1 MRVALIALLLASP
14 VWGGPYELA
23 GMRLLQDLSAF
34 EQLPK
39 RIKDH
44 TTVTYGPDKKIVRIY
59 FKQENIAATKTNMIT
74 SLKRL
79 CSYGMTTQCRKSLE
93 EIEKTPRKF
102 NRFFQMYRNPE
113 NLSNLRVRIIRK
125 GNRYQVDADLMT
137 NDYEFALRDQ
147 NLRDQK
153 RQSDQQA
160 QGLLNALIGL
170 GIMTGDISLGS
181 VPIIEG
187 SGLNPAPPARLVRQ
201 INDGVNKICTYCCR
215 DGYNFTVTYR
225 ANQMCPATQ

>member
-1 MRVALIALLLASP
+1 MRIALLALILASP

-23 GMRLLQDLSAF
+23 GMRLMQDLSVF

-39 RIKDH
+39 RIKDY

-59 FKQENIAATKTNMIT
+59 FKQENIAATKNNMIN

-79 CSYGMTTQCRKSLE
+79 CSYGMTTQCYKSLE

-113 NLSNLRVRIIRK
+113 TLSNLRVRIIRE

-137 NDYEFALRDQ
+137 NDYEIALRDQ
-147 NLRDQK
+147 TLRDQK

-187 SGLNPAPPARLVRQ
+187 AGFNRTPPARLVRQ
-201 INDGVNKICTYCCR
+201 SNDGVNRSCTYCCR